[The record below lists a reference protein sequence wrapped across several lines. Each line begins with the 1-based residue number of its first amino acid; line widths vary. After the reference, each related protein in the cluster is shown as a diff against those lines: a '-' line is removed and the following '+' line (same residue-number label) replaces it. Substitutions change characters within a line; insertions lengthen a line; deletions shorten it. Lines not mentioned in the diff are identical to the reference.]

1 MLLKQ
6 IIDGLES
13 VCKTA
18 KIKTGVPMEDYT
30 SFQVGGPAEVF
41 VAPDERD
48 LLAILTFCIEN
59 NVNYTILGR
68 GSNVLVSDKGIN
80 GVVIVVG
87 KEMSEVLVSGTR
99 VYAKAGALLSSVAR
113 SAVGNSLTG
122 FEFAAG
128 IPGTIGGACVMNAG
142 AYDGEMKG
150 VLESVR
156 VFDPKD
162 CKVKEISAEELELSY
177 RHSIIPE
184 KGYVVLEAVLN
195 LSEGDVSEI
204 QAKMDDFSKR
214 RKEKQPLEY
223 PSAGSTFKRPEGM
236 FAGQLIQEAKLRGF
250 CIGDAQVSEKHCG
263 FIINKGRAQAAD
275 IRDLIY
281 EVIDRVE
288 EVHGVTLEPEVKM
301 IGEF

>member
-288 EVHGVTLEPEVKM
+288 EVKQENK
-301 IGEF
+301 